1 MLNFNNYKYMKRAFN
16 LMLKSKIMIE
26 RVPCV
31 LNINI
36 KNNHMK
42 TINKLGYIIAIALS
56 VSACSL
62 DLEPISDVTQNM
74 NDTTSTGTT
83 IKFATKAEMK
93 TQYDNM
99 YNQLTSS
106 KIESWVLDYLIYSDM
121 HADNAYRGA
130 TDLEL
135 TQLEQ
140 QRQDGNNKNIN
151 RDWDGYLGIIAAT
164 NSVICNID
172 SVPDM
177 TLTVAERKQWK
188 AEALI
193 LRSMI
198 YFDMVRLWGDVPLVL
213 TEPPAI
219 TSKNI
224 EEVYPLYYPK
234 KNTTAEVYTQLVAD
248 LTTALEPGGAPAIDN
263 TNKFKFSK
271 TLAYALLAKIY
282 AEKPIRDYAKVVQ
295 YCTEVEKDVTLVPNF
310 GDLFN
315 MNDAK
320 TDVRNRNTSESIFE
334 ITFSDGGNWTTWMCG
349 IDQASANSKYDW
361 AKWFTPTRDLTAAFV
376 AAGDVERKSQ
386 TIINA
391 DVVWSNHY
399 PSKGYPFMYKY
410 RSKFHS
416 VIKMRLADILLLKAE
431 ALVEQGNL
439 ADAATLVN
447 TVRKRAKLADL
458 TSTIVASKELMQDAV
473 LNERRL
479 ELAFEGQRWFDLV
492 RTGKVFAVMNTLN
505 KRDAGRLPMNEVTE
519 EKTLMPIPQPQID
532 KNPSMSQ
539 NPGY

>member
-1 MLNFNNYKYMKRAFN
+1 MK
-16 LMLKSKIMIE
+16 
-26 RVPCV
+26 
-31 LNINI
+31 NII
-36 KNNHMK
+36 
-42 TINKLGYIIAIALS
+42 KLGYFIVIALS
-56 VSACSL
+56 IAACSI
-62 DLEPISDVTQNM
+62 DRDPISDFTELNVGGT
-74 NDTTSTGTT
+74 DSTGGTV
-83 IKFATKAEMK
+83 KFKTRDEMK

-106 KIESWVLDYLIYSDM
+106 KLEAWVLDYLIYSDT
-121 HADNAYRGA
+121 HADNSYRGA

-151 RDWDGYLGIIAAT
+151 RDWDAYFGIVGAA

-172 SVPDM
+172 SVPDAAL
-177 TLTVAERKQWK
+177 TLAERKQWK

-198 YFDMVRLWGDVPLVL
+198 YFDIVRLWGDVPLIMV
-213 TEPPAI
+213 EPPAI
-219 TSKNI
+219 TAANI

-234 KNTTAEVYTQLVAD
+234 KDSSAVVYKQIIKD
-248 LTTALEPGGAPAIDN
+248 LNTALEPGGAPAINN

-271 TLAYALLAKIY
+271 TLANALLAKIY
-282 AEKPIRDYAKVVQ
+282 SEKPVRDYAKVIQ
-295 YCTEVEKDVTLVPNF
+295 YCTEVEKDVTLVPNY
-310 GDLFN
+310 GDLFDMLADN
-315 MNDAK
+315 
-320 TDVRNRNTSESIFE
+320 TDVKNRNTSESIFE
-334 ITFSDGGNWTTWMCG
+334 ITFSGGGNWITWMCG
-349 IDQASANSKYDW
+349 VDQSSATSKYDW
-361 AKWFTPTRDLTAAFV
+361 AKWFTPSRDLTAAFV
-376 AAGDVERKSQ
+376 KAGDVERKKQ

-391 DVVWSNHY
+391 DVIWSNHY

-439 ADAATLVN
+439 SDAATLVN
-447 TVRKRAKLADL
+447 TVRTRAKLPNLPAA
-458 TSTIVASKELMQDAV
+458 TVASKELMEDAV

-492 RTGKVFAVMNTLN
+492 RTEKVFSVMNTL
-505 KRDAGRLPMNEVTE
+505 KSRDVGRLPMNEVTE

-532 KNPSMSQ
+532 KNPSMTQ